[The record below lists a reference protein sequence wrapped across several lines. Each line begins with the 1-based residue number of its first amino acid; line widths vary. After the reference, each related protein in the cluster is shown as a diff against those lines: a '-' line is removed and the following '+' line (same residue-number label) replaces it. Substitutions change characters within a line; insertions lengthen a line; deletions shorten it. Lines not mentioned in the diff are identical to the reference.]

1 MTPTRL
7 ACLALALPF
16 VLAGCGGSTPPSSQP
31 EKKPDGGGAA
41 STAPVNPAA
50 TPPPVSGPAD
60 DATTKAASDF
70 LHTVG
75 AGTAAAAALSP
86 PFLKVIGKPVAFETD
101 IAKGYSTD
109 AADVWLRTVGGGLT
123 FGLPSGTAGGGAAVL
138 SGSFQGQTRSGRYL
152 IRLVQEGGWKVDW
165 FQLSSA
171 RPAASATPTGPDAA
185 YQDFAAAAFL
195 DLLADKDGM
204 AKASRIPLLAN
215 LLSPELRKAWATPFG
230 SDTAGGYDYSPAQI
244 DVKLAEI
251 GAVEAYTA
259 GVAADMT
266 VKGDLTK
273 AEGKK
278 PFTLKLT
285 KGTAPGQWLVAAFA
299 Q

>member
-1 MTPTRL
+1 
-7 ACLALALPF
+7 
-16 VLAGCGGSTPPSSQP
+16 
-31 EKKPDGGGAA
+31 
-41 STAPVNPAA
+41 
-50 TPPPVSGPAD
+50 
-60 DATTKAASDF
+60 
-70 LHTVG
+70 
-75 AGTAAAAALSP
+75 
-86 PFLKVIGKPVAFETD
+86 
-101 IAKGYSTD
+101 
-109 AADVWLRTVGGGLT
+109 
-123 FGLPSGTAGGGAAVL
+123 
-138 SGSFQGQTRSGRYL
+138 
-152 IRLVQEGGWKVDW
+152 
-165 FQLSSA
+165 
-171 RPAASATPTGPDAA
+171 
-185 YQDFAAAAFL
+185 
-195 DLLADKDGM
+195 M
-204 AKASRIPLLAN
+204 AKASRVPLLAN

-259 GVAADMT
+259 GVAADATDAT